1 MGFAAHVCAE
11 AFHLGV
17 GAGERG
23 DGMSE
28 FDSRS
33 GGSGSRKGFVRDVMR
48 RISANPGPAG
58 LDDEDGDT
66 EAAQKATRAYR
77 DELEDL
83 QNSIRL
89 FGADS
94 PEFRRRL
101 DRMLAEYEALRRRYQ
116 LTREQ
121 FTDAERQNEKLVS
134 VLQEAKQQ
142 IELLKEEVDKLCS
155 PPNSYGIFSRANKDG
170 TAEIQVDGRQMRVN
184 VHPNVDPFQFVD
196 GQHVVLNEAFNIVEP
211 AGFVS
216 RGEIASIV
224 DFIADNRA
232 IVLSHADEE
241 RVVTLSEPLRQEK
254 LKVGDN
260 LLYDPRTHYAFEKLP
275 KSSVEEVVLEEIPDI
290 TYDDIGGLGDQIE
303 VLRDS
308 VELPYIY
315 PDVFAE
321 HQLSPPKGILLYG
334 PPGCGKTLIAKAVAN
349 SLAKSIEK
357 RTGRETTPYFLNVKG
372 PELLNKYVGETEHK
386 LREVFKKARDKANE
400 NVPVVI
406 FFDEMDSLFRMRGSG
421 ISSDMEATVV
431 AQFLSE
437 IDGVESLKNVIVIG
451 ASNRQDL
458 IDPAVLRPGRLD
470 LKIKVNRPDADAA
483 KEIFSKY
490 LIAQLPFHKAADER
504 YGSDREKIV
513 EGMISDTISHMY
525 RTSDE
530 TKFLEVTYA
539 KGEREIFY
547 FKDFSSGAMI
557 ENIVARAK
565 KRAVKRTI
573 ENDERGIMTEDLI
586 DSVNDEFKENEDL
599 PNTTNP
605 DDWARISGRKGERI
619 INVRTL
625 MTGISRK
632 ERSIENIT
640 SGQYL

>member
-1 MGFAAHVCAE
+1 MRFAVHGRVE
-11 AFHLGV
+11 AFHLAV

-28 FDSRS
+28 FDPRS
-33 GGSGSRKGFVRDVMR
+33 GGRKGFVRDVMR
-48 RISANPGPAG
+48 RISASPEAREDEQPVAAGTDPA
-58 LDDEDGDT
+58 ER
-66 EAAQKATRAYR
+66 EATRAYR

-83 QNSIRL
+83 QNAMRL

-101 DRMLAEYEALRRRYQ
+101 DRLIAEYEALRRRYQ
-116 LTREQ
+116 LTRDQ
-121 FTDAERQNEKLVS
+121 FTDAERQNERLVG

-142 IELLKEEVDKLCS
+142 IELLKEEVDKLCA
-155 PPNSYGIFSRANKDG
+155 PPNTYGIFTRANKDG

-184 VHPNVDPFQFVD
+184 VHPNMDPFQFVE

-224 DFIADNRA
+224 DFIADNRV
-232 IVLSHADEE
+232 IVLSHTDDE
-241 RVVTLSEPLRQEK
+241 RVITLSDPLRREK

-275 KSSVEEVVLEEIPDI
+275 KSAVEEVVLEEIPAI
-290 TYDDIGGLGDQIE
+290 TYDDIGGLEDQIE
-303 VLRDS
+303 ILRDS

-315 PDVFAE
+315 PEVFAE
-321 HQLSPPKGILLYG
+321 HRLSPPKGILLYG

-386 LREVFKKARDKANE
+386 LREVFKKARDKASE
-400 NVPVVI
+400 DVPVVI

-483 KEIFSKY
+483 REIFSKY
-490 LIAQLPFHKAADER
+490 LTADLPFHNAAEER
-504 YGSDREKIV
+504 YGSDAAKIV
-513 EGMISDTISHMY
+513 EGLIADTIGHMY
-525 RTSDE
+525 RTSE
-530 TKFLEVTYA
+530 ENKFLEVTYA

-547 FKDFSSGAMI
+547 FKDFASGAMI
-557 ENIVARAK
+557 ENIVSRAK

-573 ENDERGIMTEDLI
+573 ENNERGIKLEDLVE
-586 DSVNDEFKENEDL
+586 SVNDEFKENEDL

>member
-1 MGFAAHVCAE
+1 
-11 AFHLGV
+11 
-17 GAGERG
+17 
-23 DGMSE
+23 MSE

-33 GGSGSRKGFVRDVMR
+33 GGKGFVRDVMR
-48 RISANPGPAG
+48 RIASGSEGRDEGQDPAP
-58 LDDEDGDT
+58 ER
-66 EAAQKATRAYR
+66 ESTRAYR
-77 DELEDL
+77 DEVEDL
-83 QNSIRL
+83 QNAIRL

-101 DRMLAEYEALRRRYQ
+101 DRILAEYEALRRRYQ

-121 FTDAERQNEKLVS
+121 FADAERQNERLVG

-142 IELLKEEVDKLCS
+142 IELLKEEVDKLCA
-155 PPNSYGIFSRANKDG
+155 PPNTYGIFWRANKDG
-170 TAEIQVDGRQMRVN
+170 TAEIFVDGRPMRVN

-216 RGEIASIV
+216 RGEIASVV

-232 IVLSHADEE
+232 IVLGHTDDE
-241 RVVTLSEPLRQEK
+241 RVVTLSEPLRREK

-275 KSSVEEVVLEEIPDI
+275 KSAVEEVVLEEIPDV

-303 VLRDS
+303 ILRDS

-315 PDVFAE
+315 PEVFAE
-321 HQLSPPKGILLYG
+321 HKLSPPKGILLYG

-349 SLAKSIEK
+349 SLAKSIER
-357 RTGRETTPYFLNVKG
+357 RTGKETTPYFLNVKG

-386 LREVFKKARDKANE
+386 LREVFKKARDKASE
-400 NVPVVI
+400 DVPVVI

-470 LKIKVNRPDADAA
+470 LKIKVHRPDAPAA

-490 LIAQLPFHKAADER
+490 LMGDLPFHALTQER
-504 YGSDREKIV
+504 YGSDPVKIV
-513 EGMISDTISHMY
+513 EGMISDTIDHMY
-525 RTSDE
+525 RTTE
-530 TKFLEVTYA
+530 ENKFLEVTYA

-547 FKDFSSGAMI
+547 FKDFASGAMI
-557 ENIVARAK
+557 ENIVSRAK
-565 KRAVKRTI
+565 KKAVKRTI
-573 ENDERGIMTEDLI
+573 ESDERGIRLEDLI
-586 DSVNDEFKENEDL
+586 ESVNDEFKENEDL

-625 MTGISRK
+625 MSGISRK

>member
-1 MGFAAHVCAE
+1 
-11 AFHLGV
+11 
-17 GAGERG
+17 
-23 DGMSE
+23 MSE

-33 GGSGSRKGFVRDVMR
+33 GRKGFVRDVMR
-48 RISANPGPAG
+48 RISSAPPSPGDERDAG
-58 LDDEDGDT
+58 EEARDEV
-66 EAAQKATRAYR
+66 RAYR
-77 DELEDL
+77 DEVEDL
-83 QNSIRL
+83 RNAIRL
-89 FGADS
+89 FGSDS
-94 PEFRRRL
+94 SEFRRRL
-101 DRMLAEYEALRRRYQ
+101 DRLLGEYEALRRRYQ

-121 FTDAERQNEKLVS
+121 FNDAERQNERLVN

-142 IELLKEEVDKLCS
+142 IEMLKEEVDKLCA
-155 PPNSYGIFSRANKDG
+155 PPNNYGIFSRANKDG
-170 TAEIQVDGRQMRVN
+170 TAEILVDGRPMRVN
-184 VHPNVDPFQFVD
+184 VHPNVDPFQFVE

-211 AGFVS
+211 SGFVS

-232 IVLSHADEE
+232 IVLGHTDDE
-241 RVVTLSEPLRQEK
+241 RVVTLAEPLRRDR

-275 KSSVEEVVLEEIPDI
+275 KSAVEEVVLEEIPDV
-290 TYDDIGGLGDQIE
+290 TYDHIGGLGEQIE
-303 VLRDS
+303 ELRDS
-308 VELPYIY
+308 VELPYLY
-315 PDVFAE
+315 PDIFAE
-321 HQLSPPKGILLYG
+321 HQLLPPKGILLYG

-349 SLAKSIEK
+349 SLAKSVGQRI
-357 RTGRETTPYFLNVKG
+357 GRDTTPYFLNVKG

-386 LREVFKKARDKANE
+386 LREVFKKARDKASE
-400 NVPVVI
+400 DVPVVI

-470 LKIKVNRPDADAA
+470 LKIKVNRPDAAA
-483 KEIFSKY
+483 AAEIFSKY
-490 LIAQLPFHKAADER
+490 LLADLPFHAEAQEK
-504 YGSDREKIV
+504 YGSDPEKIV
-513 EGMISDTISHMY
+513 EGMIADTIDHMY
-525 RTSDE
+525 RTSE
-530 TKFLEVTYA
+530 ENKFLEVTYA

-547 FKDFSSGAMI
+547 FKDFASGAMI
-557 ENIVARAK
+557 QNIVSRAK
-565 KRAVKRTI
+565 KRAVKRVI
-573 ENDERGIMTEDLI
+573 EDSERGIKLDDLF
-586 DSVNDEFKENEDL
+586 DSVNEEFKENEDL

>member
-1 MGFAAHVCAE
+1 
-11 AFHLGV
+11 
-17 GAGERG
+17 
-23 DGMSE
+23 MSE

-33 GGSGSRKGFVRDVMR
+33 GGGRKGFVRDVMR
-48 RISANPGPAG
+48 RISASPDAPADDPGNPEETPEAG
-58 LDDEDGDT
+58 
-66 EAAQKATRAYR
+66 RAYR

-83 QNSIRL
+83 QNAIRL

-121 FTDAERQNEKLVS
+121 FSDAERQNERLVG

-142 IELLKEEVDKLCS
+142 IELLKEEVDKLCA
-155 PPNSYGIFSRANKDG
+155 PPNTYGIFTRANKDG
-170 TAEIQVDGRQMRVN
+170 TAEIHVDGRQMRVN
-184 VHPNVDPFQFVD
+184 VHPNVDPFQFVE
-196 GQHVVLNEAFNIVEP
+196 GQHVVLNEAFNVVEP
-211 AGFVS
+211 AGFIS
-216 RGEIASIV
+216 RGEIATIV
-224 DFIADNRA
+224 DLIADNRA
-232 IVLSHADEE
+232 IVLGHTDDE
-241 RVVTLSEPLRQEK
+241 RVITLSDPLRHEK
-254 LKVGDN
+254 LKTGDHI
-260 LLYDPRTHYAFEKLP
+260 LYDPRTNYAFEKMP
-275 KSSVEEVVLEEIPDI
+275 KSSVEEVVLEEIPDV
-290 TYDDIGGLGDQIE
+290 TYEDIGGLGDQIE
-303 VLRDS
+303 ILRDS
-308 VELPYIY
+308 VELPYMF
-315 PDVFAE
+315 PEVFAE

-386 LREVFKKARDKANE
+386 LREVFKKAREKASE
-400 NVPVVI
+400 DVPVVI

-470 LKIKVNRPDADAA
+470 LKIKVHRPDADAA
-483 KEIFSKY
+483 REIFSKY
-490 LIAQLPFHKAADER
+490 LTTDLPFHTDAQQR
-504 YGSDREKIV
+504 YGSDAEKIV
-513 EGMISDTISHMY
+513 EGMIADTIAQMY
-525 RTSDE
+525 RTDE
-530 TKFLEVTYA
+530 ENKFLEVTYA

-547 FKDFSSGAMI
+547 FKDFASGAMI
-557 ENIVARAK
+557 ENIVARGK
-565 KRAVKRTI
+565 KMAVKRFI
-573 ENDERGIMTEDLI
+573 DHGERGIRVDDLQQA
-586 DSVNDEFKENEDL
+586 VRDEFKENEDL

-625 MTGISRK
+625 ITGISRK
-632 ERSIENIT
+632 ERTIENVD

>member
-1 MGFAAHVCAE
+1 
-11 AFHLGV
+11 
-17 GAGERG
+17 
-23 DGMSE
+23 
-28 FDSRS
+28 
-33 GGSGSRKGFVRDVMR
+33 MR
-48 RISANPGPAG
+48 RISSSGPR
-58 LDDEDGDT
+58 DDENEAT
-66 EAAQKATRAYR
+66 EMGRERAPGRSYQ
-77 DELEDL
+77 ESVEDL
-83 QNSIRL
+83 QDAVRL
-89 FGADS
+89 FGVDS
-94 PEFRRRL
+94 AEFRRRL
-101 DRMLAEYEALRRRYQ
+101 DRLMAEFEALRRRYH

-121 FTDAERQNEKLVS
+121 CADAERQNERLVG

-142 IELLKEEVDKLCS
+142 IELLKEEVDKLCA
-155 PPNSYGIFSRANKDG
+155 PPNNYGIFQRANKDG
-170 TAEIQVDGRQMRVN
+170 TAEIIVDGRPMRVN
-184 VHPNVDPFQFVD
+184 THPDLDPFQFEE
-196 GQHVVLNEAFNIVEP
+196 GQHVVLNEAFNVVEP
-211 AGFVS
+211 SGYVS
-216 RGEIASIV
+216 RGEIGSIV
-224 DFIADNRA
+224 DFLGDHRA
-232 IVLSHADEE
+232 IVLGHTDDE
-241 RVVTLSEPLRQEK
+241 RVVDHILFDT
-254 LKVGDN
+254 
-260 LLYDPRTHYAFEKLP
+260 RTHYAFEKLP
-275 KSSVEEVVLEEIPDI
+275 KSSVEEVVLEEIPDV
-290 TYDDIGGLGDQIE
+290 TYDNIGGLGEQIE
-303 VLRDS
+303 SLRDS

-321 HQLSPPKGILLYG
+321 HKLAPPKGILLYG

-349 SLAKSIEK
+349 SLA
-357 RTGRETTPYFLNVKG
+357 
-372 PELLNKYVGETEHK
+372 NKYVGETEHK
-386 LREVFKKARDKANE
+386 LREVFKKARDKASE
-400 NVPVVI
+400 DVPVVI

-470 LKIKVNRPDADAA
+470 LKIKVHRPDAAA
-483 KEIFSKY
+483 AREIFFKY
-490 LIAQLPFHKAADER
+490 LTPDLPFHESANANYGGDPER
-504 YGSDREKIV
+504 IV
-513 EGMISDTISHMY
+513 SGMITDTIARMY
-525 RTSDE
+525 E
-530 TKFLEVTYA
+530 TTEENKFLEVTYA

-547 FKDFSSGAMI
+547 FKDFASGAMI

-565 KRAVKRTI
+565 KKAVKRLI
-573 ENDERGIMTEDLI
+573 EHQERGIKLDDVI